1 MTAVAR
7 TRLLCAIVA
16 LCFAG
21 PVAAD
26 PLADLLPPQTRQ
38 LEKRSLIGGDMNEK
52 MYYRGDRGRPGAAF
66 SPDGKLLAVGNP
78 YTGLVVW
85 DLASGRNS
93 GSLTGNERGEG
104 VTVAFAP
111 DGKHLLTVNW
121 SGGRRGESYP
131 VTLWD
136 AKKREKVRSL
146 DEDVNDTLFFSAAFT
161 PDGKTVALA
170 GGFNRRGAGNAGVHF
185 WDVGTGDEVRR
196 LDGIVPADPTR
207 RMSGVVQSMAFA
219 PDGRTLAL
227 LADGRLTLVE
237 LATNKVRTTISVG
250 TAPDQRQEQMNEF
263 PVGAVAFAPDGR
275 TLAVGCADGT
285 VRRFELRSGRE
296 LPPLTGHGNGVIA
309 LCFTADGKTLQ
320 SLGADQKLFVWAADA
335 NRDWRPKSIPLD
347 EKALERLWDTLR
359 SDDALDLYGSAQLFG
374 ASPGPTVAFLRKHL
388 TPVPEGDSARIEKLV
403 ADLGKEYNERKR
415 AVIELRKIGAAALPA
430 LRQVA
435 ERGEDDMAR
444 RLLWEFES
452 LAPPREHFRAVRALE
467 VLERID
473 SDDARS
479 LLAALAK
486 GAPQAPFTIEAKAA
500 LERTTKGSGGL
511 GATAK
516 LEALW
521 ENLGGDDSATAF
533 QAARRRPARRG
544 AVPERSPARAGGQ
557 RRVRQRPEARRQA
570 ARRPGQRGLRDARQ
584 GGQGP
589 EVARQARGAGAAQS
603 GRRQPVRRAEAA
615 AGGNASGDR
624 PRHAI
629 RRGAARRPH
638 PGGAGVDRHA
648 GGAQGSRGGGEGGAR
663 AVAARGGGGRAEAAG
678 GVTERS
684 CQEPS
689 RLFPLRKG
697 S

>member
-521 ENLGGDDSATAF
+521 EN
-533 QAARRRPARRG
+533 AARPD
-544 AVPERSPARAGGQ
+544 AVPFLNDRLRELAASDAFDSDPKRVAKLLADLDSEDFETRDKAGKALKSLGKLAEPALRKAVDGNPSAELKRQLEEMLAEIGRGTQ
-557 RRVRQRPEARRQA
+557 SAEVLRVGRTLEALEWIGTPEARKAVEAAAKA
-570 ARRPGQRGLRDARQ
+570 ARGQWLREA
-584 GGQGP
+584 
-589 EVARQARGAGAAQS
+589 AGAALK
-603 GRRQPVRRAEAA
+603 RL
-615 AGGNASGDR
+615 
-624 PRHAI
+624 
-629 RRGAARRPH
+629 GA
-638 PGGAGVDRHA
+638 
-648 GGAQGSRGGGEGGAR
+648 
-663 AVAARGGGGRAEAAG
+663 
-678 GVTERS
+678 
-684 CQEPS
+684 
-689 RLFPLRKG
+689 
-697 S
+697 